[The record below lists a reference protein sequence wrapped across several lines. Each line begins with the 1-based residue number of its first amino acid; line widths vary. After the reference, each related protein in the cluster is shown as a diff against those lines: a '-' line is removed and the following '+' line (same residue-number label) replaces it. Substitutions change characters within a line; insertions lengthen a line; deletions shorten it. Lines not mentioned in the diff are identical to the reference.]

1 VKSVV
6 LVNGIPGSGK
16 STLCAALG
24 PSLRIPLLAKDT
36 IKEALFDT
44 LGVVDR
50 AWSMKLGM
58 ASAKVIWA
66 LVRSSHGPVLID
78 SNIAP
83 ATRPYFVADARC
95 AGVERIIEVWCE
107 IATEAAFARYAA
119 RVGVGRHPGHCD
131 DMLASEGAARWAP
144 QNVPAGLGPLLRV
157 PTDRPVDISGV
168 ADWIRRELAESD
180 SSARS

>member
-24 PSLRIPLLAKDT
+24 PSLGIPVFAKDA
-36 IKEALFDT
+36 IKETLFDT
-44 LGVVDR
+44 LGVADR
-50 AWSMKLGM
+50 AWSMKLGR
-58 ASAKVIWA
+58 ASAKVIWT

-78 SNIAP
+78 NNVSP
-83 ATRPYFVADARC
+83 QTRPYFAEDAAR
-95 AGVERIIEVWCE
+95 AGVDRIVEVWCD
-107 IATEAAFARYAA
+107 IATELAFERYAA
-119 RVGVGRHPGHCD
+119 RVGTTRHPGHCD
-131 DMLASEGAARWAP
+131 TVLAAEGPARWAP

-168 ADWIRRELAESD
+168 ASWIRDQLGAC
-180 SSARS
+180 